1 MKRNFLKAAAASV
14 FIALSSPASAL
25 TFVLDFDTIG
35 SSDIFGSTTN
45 AFNSTPFGFSGLN
58 DTEIKNGV
66 LQKVENHFRQY
77 PTVGLNPSSPLP
89 VGQELDID
97 FVIGSIGNA
106 PSNMDTEYYFM
117 QIGTA
122 VPANPGLFG
131 QACLSCVR
139 NAAGSGPNFGVTTGA
154 VVGSI
159 YTDAISSIAGLAADN
174 DQLFNLIAGTTSH
187 EIAHALSLEHAG
199 AQAANPGESAWGVM
213 GSGATSMPNSQ
224 RVLDREFTYAK
235 FGQLIGAVGLRDVQ
249 VTPNPNPVPLPAMGW
264 ALLAVCAGFGAYGR
278 RSTKKAA

>member
-1 MKRNFLKAAAASV
+1 MKSNFLKAAATCV
-14 FIALSSPASAL
+14 VMALATPASAL
-25 TFVLDFDTIG
+25 TFVLDFDTVG

-45 AFNSTPFGFSGLN
+45 AFNSSPFGFSGLT
-58 DTEIKNGV
+58 DSEIKLGV
-66 LQKVENHFRQY
+66 LNTVTEHFRSY

-97 FVIGSIGNA
+97 FEIGSIGSA
-106 PSNMDTEYYFM
+106 PTNGDTDYFFM

-139 NAAGSGPNFGVTTGA
+139 NAAGFGPNFGVTSGD

-187 EIAHALSLEHAG
+187 EIAHTLSLEHAG
-199 AQAANPGESAWGVM
+199 AQAVNPGQSAWGVM
-213 GSGATSMPNSQ
+213 GSGATSMPSSQ

-235 FGQLIGAVGLRDVQ
+235 FGQLIGSVGLRDV
-249 VTPNPNPVPLPAMGW
+249 TTAPEPVPLPAMGW
-264 ALLAVCAGFGAYGR
+264 ALLAVCAGLGTYGR
-278 RSTKKAA
+278 RAKKKAA

>member
-1 MKRNFLKAAAASV
+1 MRLNFLKAAAAGA

-25 TFVLDFDTIG
+25 TFVLDFDTLG
-35 SSDIFGSTTN
+35 STDIFGSTTN
-45 AFNSTPFGFSGLN
+45 AFESAPFGFSGLN
-58 DTEIKNGV
+58 DTQIKQNV
-66 LQKVENHFRQY
+66 LQKVEDHFRQY

-106 PSNMDTEYYFM
+106 PSNMDSEFFFL

-139 NAAGSGPNFGVTTGA
+139 NAAGFGPNFGVSNGA
-154 VVGSI
+154 VVGSV

-174 DQLFNLIAGTTSH
+174 DQLFNLIAGTASH
-187 EIAHALSLEHAG
+187 EIGHSLSLEHAG
-199 AQAANPGESAWGVM
+199 AQAPNPGESAWGVM
-213 GSGATSMPNSQ
+213 GSGATAMPSSQ

-235 FGQLIGAVGLRDVQ
+235 FEQLIGAVGLRDVQ
-249 VTPNPNPVPLPAMGW
+249 GAPNPVPLPAMGW
-264 ALLAVCAGFGAYGR
+264 ALFAVVAGFGAYGR
-278 RSTKKAA
+278 RSAKQAA